1 MEMYLNPEQRKEMT
15 VCELARHIFR
25 IIKERGIARII
36 ENNDKFAFRH
46 EDIQALLKRFC
57 ERKERHLNGIRG
69 IPEPDDNFCVKFS
82 EAIALLQRR
91 GLLMEMIDRSDRSQR
106 YFRLTSIGINS
117 DFSDGILIII
127 DDAREIVNSLKN
139 QVPNLDLVV
148 EQYYL
153 ESLRAC
159 QEGLYISSVI
169 SLGAASERAV
179 GCLKEAIVKYDS
191 THSNLE
197 KKWVSDSV
205 KYILNN
211 INAFNTALGTQ
222 LRDDLKEQLE
232 LIERIYR
239 LNRNEA
245 GHPRAISI
253 SITRCEQEN
262 YLNSFRRYAI
272 TIFKAVKMLDS
283 ASITKTE

>member
-1 MEMYLNPEQRKEMT
+1 MEILSPEQRKDIT

-25 IIKERGIARII
+25 IIKERGIAQII
-36 ENNDKFAFRH
+36 EDNDRFAFSH
-46 EDIQALLKRFC
+46 EDIRTLLKRFC
-57 ERKERHLNGIRG
+57 EKKEHHYNGIRV
-69 IPEPDDNFCVKFS
+69 IDDPDDIFYVKFS
-82 EAIALLQRR
+82 EAIALLKCR
-91 GLLMEMIDRSDRSQR
+91 GLLMEMINLSDTSRR
-106 YFRLTSIGINS
+106 HFRLTSVGINS
-117 DFSDGILIII
+117 DFNDGILIIM
-127 DDAREIVNSLKN
+127 DDTQEIVNSLKSKI
-139 QVPNLDLVV
+139 PNLDPIV

-179 GCLKEAIVKYDS
+179 GCLKEAIVKHDS

-205 KYILNN
+205 KYILDN
-211 INAFNTALGTQ
+211 IKVFNTVLGTQ
-222 LRDDLKEQLE
+222 LKDDLKEQLE

-245 GHPRAISI
+245 GHPRAISM

-272 TIFKAVKMLDS
+272 TIFKAVEMLGS
-283 ASITKTE
+283 ASITETE

>member
-1 MEMYLNPEQRKEMT
+1 M
-15 VCELARHIFR
+15 
-25 IIKERGIARII
+25 
-36 ENNDKFAFRH
+36 
-46 EDIQALLKRFC
+46 LK
-57 ERKERHLNGIRG
+57 
-69 IPEPDDNFCVKFS
+69 
-82 EAIALLQRR
+82 RR
-91 GLLMEMIDRSDRSQR
+91 GLLMEKITDGGLLSSN
-106 YFRLTSIGINS
+106 FRLTSVAINS

-127 DDAREIVNSLKN
+127 DDAQEIVNSLRNK
-139 QVPNLDLVV
+139 VSNLDPVV

-205 KYILNN
+205 KYILDN
-211 INAFNTALGTQ
+211 IKAFNTALGSQ

-245 GHPRAISI
+245 GHPRAISM

-272 TIFKAVKMLDS
+272 TIFKAVEMLDP
-283 ASITKTE
+283 ASITEAE